1 MKRSAPLRLT
11 PLPILLLALAYL
23 LAVAPLLWTQS
34 GARALRLPPQLPV
47 ADVRADAPMAARAPL
62 VGDMSPAEALAA
74 LQLRT
79 SSPLAVRWDARSGI
93 PTFLSTADPAGRLG
107 YQPTAAEIGNPVAIA
122 QGFLDQN
129 RSLFG
134 LRSAA
139 EDLSLLRVEPDLQ
152 RGYAHIRL
160 DQRYAGLPVFGR
172 QLVVHLDPSGQVVAV
187 NGEVVPAL
195 QIATRPTI
203 SAAQADA
210 AALANLITE
219 QLRPGDAASA
229 QITALPDETHLAVYV
244 DDQGQASLV
253 WNVTILTERPLSQ
266 WHVFV
271 NAGRPVVVHA
281 IDGVMPIKRRKTYS
295 ARNGTSVPGR
305 LLADEGERTKDAVAQ
320 AAHDGAGVV
329 YDYYLKTFKRDAY
342 DDRGS
347 PMISTVHYGSDPE
360 DAENAAWVGEYSQM
374 IYGDGGQIFKPLP
387 YGLDVIGHEFT
398 HGVIDSSSALVYEGQ
413 SGALNESYADVF
425 GALIDRGNWT
435 IGEQVVKSPPYPVPY
450 LRSLEDPSAGDS
462 YDAGDPLASVGQ
474 PSTMKEYANL
484 PNSRRSDNGG
494 VHVNSG
500 IPNHAAFLVAKA
512 LGREKLE
519 QIYYRA
525 LTSYL
530 TPDADFVAAANA
542 TARAAADL
550 YGQAEVN
557 AVQAAFAQVGIT
569 TAAAP
574 QTPPPVSSEGD
585 LPSGGP
591 SAPPPVEALP
601 AGCSDV
607 IVNGGFEQDSGWIEI
622 SRGDSALIDTQLP
635 RSGKRS
641 AWLGGSDKEPLQS
654 LSQEVKLP
662 ANATSITLGYARY
675 THEEFSGLLGVLS
688 DDAKFSVTLTN
699 AGGDSVETVE
709 EMPSSTSTDSWS
721 EQSADISAYAGK
733 TLRLTFSSENPRG
746 NVSSMFVDEVT
757 LVICTTGQAPAAPPT
772 SSSDLVYITGAITDA
787 DTHRGVG
794 GVQFFVITPGL
805 SASDAA
811 ADDNLS
817 ADEILTMGTTDNSG
831 IFQTEEAVPRGQT
844 YSVVVFARGYRPIL
858 ADEKVVIPADASNPH
873 RVDAAI
879 RRSR

>member
-1 MKRSAPLRLT
+1 MKRSAPLSLV
-11 PLPILLLALAYL
+11 PLPIMLIALVYL
-23 LAVAPLLWTQS
+23 LVAAPLLWTQS
-34 GARALRLPPQLPV
+34 GIRALHLPQMPV
-47 ADVRADAPMAARAPL
+47 AESHADTPLSARSSL
-62 VGDMSPAEALAA
+62 FGDISPAEAFAA
-74 LQLRT
+74 LQRRSLA
-79 SSPLAVRWDARSGI
+79 PLAVRWDARSGI
-93 PTFLSTADPAGRLG
+93 PTFLSAANPADRLA

-122 QGFLDQN
+122 RGFLDQN

-134 LRSAA
+134 LRSAV
-139 EDLSLLRVEPDLQ
+139 EDLHLLRVEPDPQ
-152 RGYAHIRL
+152 QGYAHIRF

-172 QLVVHLDPSGQVVAV
+172 QLVVHLDPTGQVVAV
-187 NGEVVPAL
+187 NGEFAPIL
-195 QIATRPTI
+195 QLATKPTI
-203 SAAQADA
+203 SAAQADT

-219 QLRPGDAASA
+219 QLRPSDAASA

-244 DDQGQASLV
+244 DDQGQSSLV

-266 WHVFV
+266 WHIFV

-281 IDGVMPIKRRKTYS
+281 IDEVMPIKRRKTYS

-305 LLADEGERTKDAVAQ
+305 LLVDEGERTKDAVAQ

-329 YDYYLKTFKRDAY
+329 YDYYMKTFKRDAY
-342 DDRGS
+342 DNQGS

-374 IYGDGGQIFKPLP
+374 IYGDGGQIFRPLP
-387 YGLDVIGHEFT
+387 YGLDVVGHEFT

-450 LRSLEDPSAGDS
+450 LRNLEDPSAGGS
-462 YDAGDPLASVGQ
+462 YDKGDALASVGQ
-474 PSTMKEYANL
+474 PSTMAEYANL

-500 IPNHAAFLVAKA
+500 IPNRAAFLVAKA
-512 LGREKLE
+512 IGREKME

-530 TPDADFVAAANA
+530 TPDADFVAAADA

-550 YGQAEVN
+550 YGQAELN
-557 AVQAAFAQVGIT
+557 AVHAAFAQVGIT
-569 TAAAP
+569 SAAP
-574 QTPPPVSSEGD
+574 QTPPPDSSTGD
-585 LPSGGP
+585 VPSGEP

-601 AGCSDV
+601 AGCTDV
-607 IVNGGFEQDSGWIEI
+607 ITNGGFEQDGGWIEVL
-622 SRGDSALIDTQLP
+622 RGNAVLIDTQLP

-641 AWLGGSDKEPLQS
+641 AWLGGSDTEPLQS
-654 LSQEVKLP
+654 LSQEVRLP

-675 THEEFSGLLGVLS
+675 THEELSGLLGALS
-688 DDAKFSVTLTN
+688 DDAKFSVALTN
-699 AGGDSVETVE
+699 PSGDILETVE
-709 EMPSSTSTDSWS
+709 ELPSSKADETWS

-733 TLRLTFSSENPRG
+733 TINLVFSSENPRG

-757 LVICTTGQAPAAPPT
+757 LVVCTTGQAPAAPPT

-805 SASDAA
+805 RASDAA

-817 ADEILTMGTTDNSG
+817 ADEILTMGTTDDSG
-831 IFQTEEAVPRGQT
+831 VFQTNEAVPRDQT
-844 YSVVVFARGYRPIL
+844 YSVIVFARGYRSIL
-858 ADEKVVIPADASNPH
+858 ADDKVVIPNDADNPH
-873 RVDAAI
+873 RVDAEI